1 MLPVNKLRDMIVH
14 SYLILTGKLGE
25 LLWYADSFLEKSP
38 SIKQFFKKV
47 VVSRNQANSYLRHPR
62 SVTEERMD
70 NATEECCKESCTY
83 DEIAE
88 YDC

>member
-1 MLPVNKLRDMIVH
+1 MIVH
-14 SYLILTGKLGE
+14 SYPILTWKLGE
-25 LLWYADSFLEKSP
+25 LMWYPIDSFLEMLP
-38 SIKQFFKKV
+38 SIEQFLKKV

-62 SVTEERMD
+62 SITEERMD

-83 DEIAE
+83 NEIAE

>member
-1 MLPVNKLRDMIVH
+1 MLPSI
-14 SYLILTGKLGE
+14 E
-25 LLWYADSFLEKSP
+25 QFL
-38 SIKQFFKKV
+38 KKV

-83 DEIAE
+83 NEIAE